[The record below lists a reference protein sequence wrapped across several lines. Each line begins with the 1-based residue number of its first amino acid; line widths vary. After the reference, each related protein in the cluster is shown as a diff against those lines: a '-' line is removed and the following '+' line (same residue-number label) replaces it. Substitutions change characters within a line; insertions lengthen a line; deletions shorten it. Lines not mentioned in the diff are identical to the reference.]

1 MQTIVLRKAGMQ
13 DAARITEIYN
23 SNPLFLQHH
32 LGRCR
37 VDESFVRNE
46 MEEMERARFSSFLF
60 VDLPGG
66 DIVGL
71 ADVKAGACTYLSLM
85 MLDARLQRTGK
96 GALCYALLEQGCAET
111 VRTGCGS
118 TLYANIPKMQRG
130 FGASRD
136 FLLPE
141 RPVCCGAEKNRR
153 PLSCTSSSTDRF
165 PANRQKQ
172 QNNSPASGPDGE
184 GVVF

>member
-1 MQTIVLRKAGMQ
+1 MQTIVLRKAGVQ

-60 VDLPGG
+60 VDLLEG

-71 ADVKAGACTYLSLM
+71 ADVKAGACMYLSLM

-96 GALCYALLEQGCAET
+96 GALCYALLEQELRRDGT
-111 VRTGCGS
+111 HRVRIDVVCE
-118 TLYANIPKMQRG
+118 YPENAKG
-130 FGASRD
+130 FWS
-136 FLLPE
+136 
-141 RPVCCGAEKNRR
+141 
-153 PLSCTSSSTDRF
+153 
-165 PANRQKQ
+165 KQ
-172 QNNSPASGPDGE
+172 GFSPAGTTRLLWGGKESE
-184 GVVF
+184 AVVMHKQLD

>member
-1 MQTIVLRKAGMQ
+1 MQTIVLRKAGVQ

-37 VDESFVRNE
+37 VDEFFVRNE

-71 ADVKAGACTYLSLM
+71 ADVKAGACAYLSLM

-96 GALCYALLEQGCAET
+96 GALCYALLEQELRRDGAHR
-111 VRTGCGS
+111 VRIDVVCE
-118 TLYANIPKMQRG
+118 YPENAKG
-130 FGASRD
+130 FWSKQGFPPAGTTR
-136 FLLPE
+136 LLWGGKE
-141 RPVCCGAEKNRR
+141 SEAVVMH
-153 PLSCTSSSTDRF
+153 
-165 PANRQKQ
+165 KQ
-172 QNNSPASGPDGE
+172 LD
-184 GVVF
+184 

>member
-37 VDESFVRNE
+37 VDEFFVRN
-46 MEEMERARFSSFLF
+46 EMERARFSSFLF
-60 VDLPGG
+60 VDLPEG

-71 ADVKAGACTYLSLM
+71 ADVKAGACAYLSLM

-96 GALCYALLEQGCAET
+96 GALCYALLEQELRRDGAHR
-111 VRTGCGS
+111 VRIDVVCE
-118 TLYANIPKMQRG
+118 YPENAKG
-130 FGASRD
+130 FWSKQGFSSAGTTR
-136 FLLPE
+136 LLWGGKE
-141 RPVCCGAEKNRR
+141 SEAVVMH
-153 PLSCTSSSTDRF
+153 
-165 PANRQKQ
+165 KQ
-172 QNNSPASGPDGE
+172 LD
-184 GVVF
+184 

>member
-1 MQTIVLRKAGMQ
+1 MQTIVLRRASLQ

-71 ADVKAGACTYLSLM
+71 ADVKAGACMYLSLM

-96 GALCYALLEQGCAET
+96 GALCYALLEQELRRDGT
-111 VRTGCGS
+111 HRVRIDVVCE
-118 TLYANIPKMQRG
+118 YPENAKG
-130 FGASRD
+130 FWS
-136 FLLPE
+136 
-141 RPVCCGAEKNRR
+141 
-153 PLSCTSSSTDRF
+153 
-165 PANRQKQ
+165 KQ
-172 QNNSPASGPDGE
+172 GFSPAGTTRLLWGGKESE
-184 GVVF
+184 AVVMHKQLD

>member
-37 VDESFVRNE
+37 VDEFLVRN
-46 MEEMERARFSSFLF
+46 EMERARFSSFLF
-60 VDLPGG
+60 VDLPEG

-71 ADVKAGACTYLSLM
+71 ADVKAGACAYLSLM

-96 GALCYALLEQGCAET
+96 GALCYALLEQELRRDGAHR
-111 VRTGCGS
+111 VRIDVVCE
-118 TLYANIPKMQRG
+118 YPENAKG
-130 FGASRD
+130 FWSKQGFSSAGTTR
-136 FLLPE
+136 LLWGGKE
-141 RPVCCGAEKNRR
+141 SEAVVMH
-153 PLSCTSSSTDRF
+153 
-165 PANRQKQ
+165 KQ
-172 QNNSPASGPDGE
+172 LD
-184 GVVF
+184 